1 MSTALPPELS
11 PRTQVEST
19 RPSSRRSGV
28 LGVLATIA
36 ATMIFLT
43 SIGGWAVATYYDGQI
58 ARIPGLGGILSG
70 TGDGDGALTVLVA
83 GSDSRDGLNKDQK
96 RTLHTGSASGQRS
109 DTMMLV
115 HLSADRSSVTVVSL
129 PRDSWVQIPAW
140 TDDAGKQHAAS
151 MDKLNAAYA
160 FGGAPLLIRTV
171 QEATGVSIDH
181 YVEVGFSGVI
191 RMVDA
196 LGGVNVCLP
205 YAVDDHKSG
214 LTLPAGRSHVD
225 GQMGL
230 AFVRARY
237 IDPTADLGRMQ
248 RQQQFLGA
256 MFNQATSAGVLLNP
270 LKLDRFLKA
279 MLSSVTTDDG
289 MNRDLLMGLASD
301 LQGLQPKDIR
311 FLTVPI
317 ADADYSTRAGSA
329 VKWDKAQA
337 AQVFDAI
344 QADQPIVKEKQAG
357 RPTVEPA
364 AIRVQVLNGSTVAGL
379 AGQAS
384 NDLAGV
390 GFTIGA
396 SPDNADSTDA
406 TTTVIRYDPEWGVSL
421 KTLQAAFPDAQLEEV
436 AGMGGTFVVVVGT
449 EYAKP
454 RPVKIAV
461 PGNKQIDTTTAA
473 DKVCG

>member
-1 MSTALPPELS
+1 MNQELPPELS
-11 PRTQVEST
+11 PRQVPGSASGE
-19 RPSSRRSGV
+19 RRRFGGV
-28 LGVLATIA
+28 LGVLATVA
-36 ATMIFLT
+36 ASVIFLT

-58 ARIPGLGGILSG
+58 GRIPGLGGILSG
-70 TGDGDGALTVLVA
+70 GSSDGSMTVLVA
-83 GSDSRDGLNKDQK
+83 GSDSRVGLNKSEK
-96 RTLHTGSASGQRS
+96 LALHTGSASGQRS

-115 HLSADRSSVTVVSL
+115 HLSANRDAVTVVSL
-129 PRDSWVQIPAW
+129 PRDSWVRIPAW
-140 TDDAGKQHAAS
+140 TDSSGKKHPAS
-151 MDKLNAAYA
+151 MNKLNAAYA

-196 LGGVNVCLP
+196 IGGVNVCLP
-205 YAVDDHKSG
+205 YAANDRRSG
-214 LTLPAGRSHVD
+214 LVLPAGRSHVD

-301 LQGLQPKDIR
+301 LQGLKPKDIR

-317 ADADYSTRAGSA
+317 SNANYSTYAGSA
-329 VKWDKAQA
+329 VRWDKAEA
-337 AQVFDAI
+337 DRIFGAI
-344 QADQPIVKEKQAG
+344 EADQPIVKQKQAA
-357 RPTVEPA
+357 RPTVAPSSVK
-364 AIRVQVLNGSTVAGL
+364 VQVLNGSTVAGL

-384 NDLAGV
+384 NDLAAA
-390 GFTIGA
+390 GFVIA
-396 SPDNADSTDA
+396 APPSNADATDT
-406 TTTVIRYDPEWGVSL
+406 TTTVIRYDPQWDVSL
-421 KTLQAAFPDAQLEEV
+421 KTLQAAFPDADIQPV
-436 AGMGGTFVVVVGT
+436 DGQGGTFVVVVGSA
-449 EYAKP
+449 YAAP
-454 RPVKIAV
+454 HQVKVAPARTQKV
-461 PGNKQIDTTTAA
+461 ATTTAA